1 MIRYVNFINL
11 RSFEFLNY
19 MKSFSVMLQGMPTH
33 DAKGE
38 ELPKSQLKKLQKVY
52 AAQEKKYNE
61 YLKSQQNEQ

>member
-1 MIRYVNFINL
+1 
-11 RSFEFLNY
+11 

-61 YLKSQQNEQ
+61 YLKSQQSEQ

>member
-1 MIRYVNFINL
+1 MIRYVNFIIL
-11 RSFEFLNY
+11 RSFWIENHVL
-19 MKSFSVMLQGMPTH
+19 LQGMPTH